1 MRQAPPTEFVTQRC
15 WVAEHRDG
23 AGGGAVRGGTDRSPD
38 EQTLS
43 GQGDCFNW
51 LTVQEQIFSGANS

>member
-1 MRQAPPTEFVTQRC
+1 MGREGARC
-15 WVAEHRDG
+15 G
-23 AGGGAVRGGTDRSPD
+23 GGTDRSPD